1 MSSELL
7 QTIVVTLVAL
17 AAGVVVVRRVF
28 VSTAPRPGQDGCA
41 GCPSAPSHASTPAK
55 PAAEVRHPV
64 ILIRR

>member
-7 QTIVVTLVAL
+7 QTIVVTIIAL
-17 AAGVVVVRRVF
+17 AAGALVVRRVF

-41 GCPSAPSHASTPAK
+41 GCPSASSHAATPAK
-55 PAAEVRHPV
+55 PAADVSHPV